1 MNAADPDAS
10 WRRTFAAMA
19 SVQFI
24 LAAAF
29 SIVPPVIPLLLPQIG
44 VVDLDE
50 IGIWSGLVLGVT
62 PLTAGIMAPVW
73 GRLVDKL
80 DRRNVIFVACAA
92 AAICTLLMSIAATP
106 AQLLMLR
113 FAMGFF
119 GGHIVAVL
127 AFVTGVCPP
136 SRVGWALGWLS
147 TAQLAG
153 MLLGPLIGGS
163 IADALDSYRAPFVAG
178 GCASALVAMAV
189 LRLPKQIPFVSGE
202 SRRSPGIAEVL
213 RRYPDLYTAVL
224 VLLLAQLA
232 ITSAQPVVSLF
243 VHSLVGPVDNLAT
256 LAGIAFSVV
265 GVSGL
270 IAAPHVGRAGDRI
283 GEQRLLIL
291 VLGGAALFTL
301 MQGFSATY
309 LSFVTERFVAG
320 LFLAGVI
327 PLANALVAHR
337 VAAEHRGRAFGLTGS
352 ATFLG
357 AFLGPLSGG
366 IITAH
371 FGLARV
377 FEVASLAL
385 LLAALVVYAAKRRS
399 SRTG

>member
-1 MNAADPDAS
+1 MV
-10 WRRTFAAMA
+10 

-24 LAAAF
+24 IAAAF

-44 VVDLDE
+44 VIE
-50 IGIWSGLVLGVT
+50 IDAISIWSGLVLGVT

-73 GRLVDKL
+73 GRVVDRV
-80 DRRNVIFVACAA
+80 DCRSVILGACAA
-92 AAICTLLMSIAATP
+92 AAICTLLMSIVTAAW
-106 AQLLMLR
+106 QLLALR
-113 FAMGFF
+113 FVMGFF

-127 AFVTGVCPP
+127 ALVTGVCPL

-178 GCASALVAMAV
+178 GCASLLVALVV
-189 LRLPKQIPFVSGE
+189 LRLPKQIPIRSGAAQDAP
-202 SRRSPGIAEVL
+202 RTGQVL
-213 RRYPDLYTAVL
+213 TRYPDLRTAIL

-232 ITSAQPVVSLF
+232 ITSAQPIVSLY
-243 VHSLVGPVDNLAT
+243 VQTLVGPVENLAT
-256 LAGIAFSVV
+256 LAGVAFSVI

-283 GEQRLLIL
+283 GQRRLLTI
-291 VLGGAALFTL
+291 VLGGAAVFTVI
-301 MQGFSATY
+301 QGFATTY
-309 LSFVTERFVAG
+309 LSFVSERFVAG
-320 LFLAGVI
+320 VFLAGVI
-327 PLANALVAHR
+327 PIANSLVAR
-337 VAAEHRGRAFGLTGS
+337 SVAPEHRGRAFGLTGS

-357 AFLGPLSGG
+357 AFIGPLSGG
-366 IITAH
+366 LINAH

-377 FEVASLAL
+377 FEVGS
-385 LLAALVVYAAKRRS
+385 AALVVAAVIVYATRARAQ
-399 SRTG
+399 